1 MVEHMFQRRK
11 TVAVNVQLAVA
22 QLLAR
27 GVGVDRLLKGRV
39 DVDVNRHTLPHIPAE
54 AIMARTLFTAR
65 RA

>member
-1 MVEHMFQRRK
+1 MIEHVLQRRK

-27 GVGVDRLLKGRV
+27 GVGVDRLVKGRV
-39 DVDVNRHTLPHIPAE
+39 DVDIDRHTLPQIPAA

>member
-1 MVEHMFQRRK
+1 MIEHVLQRRK
-11 TVAVNVQLAVA
+11 TVAVDVQLAVA

-27 GVGVDRLLKGRV
+27 GVSIDRLIKSRV
-39 DVDVNRHTLPHIPAE
+39 NVDIDRHTLPQIPAA

>member
-1 MVEHMFQRRK
+1 MIEHVLQRRK

-27 GVGVDRLLKGRV
+27 GVGIDRLIKSRV
-39 DVDVNRHTLPHIPAE
+39 DVDIDRHTLPHIPAE